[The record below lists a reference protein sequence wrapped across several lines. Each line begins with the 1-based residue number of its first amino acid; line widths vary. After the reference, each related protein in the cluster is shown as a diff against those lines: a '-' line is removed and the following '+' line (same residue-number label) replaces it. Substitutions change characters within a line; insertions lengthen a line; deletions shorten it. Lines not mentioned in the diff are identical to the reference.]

1 MQQHSTIAQKWPRSG
16 VTFHCIFY
24 ILIFSESRSYEI
36 EMVTKSESQAI
47 TVIRLSPKAVQK
59 AFDETLRKNI
69 DVSFFK
75 KLKIC
80 LTYQ

>member
-1 MQQHSTIAQKWPRSG
+1 MIQIETGTCLLKKLCVFNNFFI
-16 VTFHCIFY
+16 
-24 ILIFSESRSYEI
+24 SESRSYEI

-80 LTYQ
+80 FTYQ